1 MVRVARPE
9 PSLKRF
15 IMRNLVISRITEV
28 LLEAPDLQDE
38 LDISPEE
45 LNNLSN
51 EELLDLFEE
60 IFGFGG

>member
-1 MVRVARPE
+1 
-9 PSLKRF
+9 
-15 IMRNLVISRITEV
+15 MRNLVIQRISEV
-28 LLEAPDLQDE
+28 LIDAPDLQVE

-45 LNNLSN
+45 LQHLSN

>member
-28 LLEAPDLQDE
+28 LLAAPDLQDE

>member
-1 MVRVARPE
+1 
-9 PSLKRF
+9 
-15 IMRNLVISRITEV
+15 MRNLVIQRISEV
-28 LLEAPDLQDE
+28 LIEAPDLQNE

>member
-1 MVRVARPE
+1 
-9 PSLKRF
+9 
-15 IMRNLVISRITEV
+15 MRNLVISRITEV
-28 LLEAPDLQDE
+28 LLAAPDLQDE